1 MALLLTALLLVLSM
15 PVAQA
20 PAPLLFDAASV
31 KGPVAEV
38 RPAFHCHGVDGPDTR
53 PPVGIGR
60 CQGNATLRD
69 LITEAFELPTLNQ
82 TIQMMN
88 GGTMRVVGPSEK
100 YWIEDAPSWI
110 DNQRYSIEAEA
121 GMAATQAELQQ
132 MVLSLLKDRFK
143 FAFHRESRPVDGFAL
158 VVGKGGAKLSQATGR
173 EDNPGLHG
181 EVQPGGGLDVAW
193 HGVDVPIAELARHLI
208 PVVGTPVADLTDL
221 KGNYNF
227 TLPPFAGPRAINPG
241 DRPSL
246 FTVIQELGLRLES
259 RKVAVDV
266 IVIDHAERP
275 AENYWEER

>member
-1 MALLLTALLLVLSM
+1 VALLLTALHLLLSI
-15 PVAQA
+15 QA
-20 PAPLLFDAASV
+20 SQEPNPLLFDAASV

-38 RPAFHCHGVDGPDTR
+38 RPAFHCHGVDRPDTT

-60 CQGNATLRD
+60 CQGNATLRG

-82 TIQMMN
+82 TLQLMN
-88 GGTMRVVGPSEK
+88 GATMRVVGPSEK
-100 YWIEDAPSWI
+100 YWIENVPSWI
-110 DNQRYSIEAEA
+110 DSQRYSIEAEA
-121 GMAATQAELQQ
+121 GTAATQAELQQ
-132 MVLSLLKDRFK
+132 MLLSLLKDRFK

-158 VVGKGGAKLSQATGR
+158 VVGKSGSKLSPSTGH

-181 EVQPGGGLDVAW
+181 EVQPGGGFEVAW
-193 HGVDVPIAELARHLI
+193 SGVNVPIAELARHLV

-227 TLPPFAGPRAINPG
+227 TLLPFVGPRAINPG
-241 DRPSL
+241 DGPSL

-266 IVIDHAERP
+266 IVIDHAEKP
-275 AENYWEER
+275 AENYW